1 MDAGSVLRTLYVM
14 RSDSL
19 YKNAVLVH
27 RFDKTTG
34 IAHRTATN
42 GGHLLT
48 QIVDDAA
55 QTLVAAGRIKNIV
68 EGSVDCDDFVH
79 IVVGNVLADFQQVAV
94 QRLQLLVGDALS
106 GKACGE
112 NIQADADFINLGD
125 ILDRNISNIGAAAR
139 NHHDEALLLQL
150 TDSLAHGGTADAHFV
165 SELNFHQAFAWTE
178 GAVDDGLADIF
189 THQLT

>member
-27 RFDKTTG
+27 RFDKTAG
-34 IAHRTATN
+34 IAHRTATD

-55 QTLVAAGRIKNIV
+55 QTLVAAGCIKNIV
-68 EGSVDCDDFVH
+68 EGSIDCDDFVH
-79 IVVGNVLADFQQVAV
+79 IVVGNVLADFQQIAV
-94 QRLQLLVGDALS
+94 QRFQLLVSDALS

-112 NIQADADFINLGD
+112 NIQADAYFVNFGD
-125 ILDRNISNIGAAAR
+125 ILDRDISNIGAAAR
-139 NHHDEALLLQL
+139 DHNDEALLLQL

-165 SELNFHQAFAWTE
+165 SELDFHQAFAGTE